1 MTTEQLVV
9 PTVDISVYRTEP
21 TPANA
26 AQRAKTAAQLDR
38 ACRDVGF
45 VQIVG
50 HGIDAAIIEDF
61 ADALDEFFA
70 LDAEAKSRYCT
81 PAGTNRGYTPPKSV
95 SLSMSL
101 GIPSANLM
109 NDFNEAF
116 TVGREVK
123 DYPFAVVPQ
132 EVYPPNVWPAETPSF
147 QAAVSRFNDAA
158 TAVSRAVLWAF
169 ADALGVGRNFF
180 ESIID
185 HSIDTLKLNNYALTQ
200 TPAEMGEHPLGM
212 GAHTDFGILTVL
224 WADRVAGLQI
234 LDKQGIWHDVVPD
247 EGALLV
253 NLGDAMSRWTN
264 DQWLSTVHRVN
275 PPISKG
281 RIQRRRSA
289 AFFLDGNYDAV
300 IEPIPAFV
308 VEGEQTYPPITIEE
322 NIKAK
327 IAGLQLGKMPANAD
341 REASRVFAAQGA
353 PTGQSS

>member
-1 MTTEQLVV
+1 MTTDQLVI
-9 PTVDISVYRTEP
+9 PTVDISAYRAEP

-26 AQRAKTAAQLDR
+26 AQRAEAAARLDR

-50 HGIDAAIIEDF
+50 HGIDDAIIADF
-61 ADALDEFFA
+61 ADALDEFFG
-70 LDAEAKSRYCT
+70 LDAESKSRYCT
-81 PAGTNRGYTPPKSV
+81 PAGTNRGYTPSKSV

-101 GIPSANLM
+101 GIPSENLM

-116 TVGREVK
+116 TVGREAR
-123 DYPFAVVPQ
+123 DYPLADVPQ
-132 EVYPPNVWPAETPSF
+132 SVYPPNVWPAEAPTF
-147 QAAVSRFNDAA
+147 RAAVSRFSDAA
-158 TAVSRAVLWAF
+158 TAVSRVMLWAF
-169 ADALGVGRNFF
+169 ADALGVGRTFF

-185 HSIDTLKLNNYALTQ
+185 HSIDTLKMNNYALIQ
-200 TPAEMGEHPLGM
+200 LPAEMDEHPLGM

-234 LDKQGIWHDVVPD
+234 LDKQGAWHDVLPD

-275 PPISKG
+275 PPISQG

-289 AFFLDGNYDAV
+289 ALFLDGNYDAV
-300 IEPIPAFV
+300 IEPIRAFV
-308 VEGEQTYPPITIEE
+308 VDGEETYPPITIEE
-322 NIKAK
+322 NIQAK
-327 IAGLQLGKMPANAD
+327 IAGLQLGKIPANAN
-341 REASRVFAAQGA
+341 REASRVLAAQGA
-353 PTGQSS
+353 PAGQSS

>member
-1 MTTEQLVV
+1 MTTDQLVV
-9 PTVDISVYRTEP
+9 PTVDISAYRTEP
-21 TPANA
+21 TAANA
-26 AQRAKTAAQLDR
+26 AQRAETAAQLDR

-50 HGIDAAIIEDF
+50 HGVDGAIIDAF
-61 ADALDEFFA
+61 ADALDDFFA

-109 NDFNEAF
+109 NDFYEAF
-116 TVGREVK
+116 TVGREAA
-123 DYPFAVVPQ
+123 DYPLVDLPQ
-132 EVYPPNVWPAETPSF
+132 EVYPLNVWPTEAPSF
-147 QAAVSRFNDAA
+147 QAAVARFNDAA
-158 TAVSRAVLWAF
+158 TAVSRVMLWAF
-169 ADALGVGRNFF
+169 ADALGVGRTFF

-185 HSIDTLKLNNYALTQ
+185 HSIDTLKMNNYALPEL
-200 TPAEMGEHPLGM
+200 PAESDEHPLGM

-234 LDKQGIWHDVVPD
+234 LDRHGVWHDVVPD

-264 DQWLSTVHRVN
+264 DQWLSTVHRVS
-275 PPISKG
+275 PPISEG

-289 AFFLDGNYDAV
+289 ALFLDGNYDAV

-327 IAGLQLGKMPANAD
+327 IAGLQLGKMPAIAD
-341 REASRVFAAQGA
+341 REAGRVLAAQ
-353 PTGQSS
+353 TGRSS